1 MKKWQLVVSCAALAL
16 LGSWWAAQGLA
27 AAPQASPAAVPLAP
41 SPAPQ
46 RAVLVTGA
54 SSGIGRMTTELLAAS
69 GFFVY
74 AGARKE
80 ADLAELGKLAN
91 VQPIELDVTKQ
102 EQIDEAVQTVR
113 DGGRGLWGLINN
125 AGVAVL
131 GPLIELRESDLD
143 FQLDANVYG
152 PYRMTQAFAPL
163 LIESKGRVATTGS
176 ISGIVTWAMG
186 GAYTMSKHAVEAFSD
201 TLAAELAPFGVQ
213 VSVVDPGNYRSE
225 IMANMRQRLLD
236 SGYTGKGSRYE
247 KQMERLLGG
256 PADRGQFKEPDE
268 VAQAFLHALTA
279 AEPKRRYLV
288 VPNRGEAETTIKA
301 ALTRAVQL
309 NAKQPYTL
317 DRDALVKL
325 LDEVLAAQ

>member
-1 MKKWQLVVSCAALAL
+1 MKRWQLVASFAALAL
-16 LGSWWAAQGLA
+16 LGSWWAAQGSA
-27 AAPQASPAAVPLAP
+27 AASTAASAASQDEA
-41 SPAPQ
+41 APQ
-46 RAVLVTGA
+46 RAILVTGA
-54 SSGIGRMTTELLAAS
+54 SSGIGRKTTELLAAN

-102 EQIDEAVQTVR
+102 EQIDAAVQTVR
-113 DGGRGLWGLINN
+113 DGGRGLYGLINN

-152 PYRMTQAFAPL
+152 PFRLTQAFAPL

-176 ISGIVTWAMG
+176 ISGIVTWPMG

-201 TLAAELAPFGVQ
+201 TLAAELAPFGVA
-213 VSVVDPGNYRSE
+213 VSLVDPGNYKSE

-236 SGYTGKGSRYE
+236 SGYAGKGSRYE
-247 KQMERLLGG
+247 KQMERLLAG
-256 PADRGQFKEPDE
+256 PTDRAQYKEPDE
-268 VAQAFLHALTA
+268 VAQAFLHAMS
-279 AEPKRRYLV
+279 AEKPKRRYLV
-288 VPNRGEAETTIKA
+288 VPNQAEAATTIKA

-309 NAKQPYTL
+309 NAEQPYAL

>member
-1 MKKWQLVVSCAALAL
+1 MKRWQLVVSCAALAL
-16 LGSWWAAQGLA
+16 LGSWWAAQGRA
-27 AAPQASPAAVPLAP
+27 AASAATPAAAQDAA
-41 SPAPQ
+41 APQ

-54 SSGIGRMTTELLAAS
+54 SSGIGRKTTELLAAN

-80 ADLAELGKLAN
+80 EDLAALAQIAN
-91 VQPIELDVTKQ
+91 VQPIQLDVTKW
-102 EQIDEAVQTVR
+102 EQIDAAVAVVR
-113 DGGRGLWGLINN
+113 AGGRGLYGLINN

-152 PYRMTQAFAPL
+152 PYRMTQAFAPF

-176 ISGIVTWAMG
+176 ISGFVTWPMG
-186 GAYTMSKHAVEAFSD
+186 GAYTMSKHAVEAFTD
-201 TLAAELAPFGVQ
+201 TLAAELAPFGVA
-213 VSVVDPGNYRSE
+213 VSVVDPGNYKSE

-236 SGYTGKGSRYE
+236 SGYTRKGSRYE
-247 KQMERLLGG
+247 KQIERLLDA
-256 PADRGQFKEPDE
+256 PADRGQYKEPDE

-309 NAKQPYTL
+309 NAEQPYTL
-317 DRDALVKL
+317 DRDALAKL

>member
-1 MKKWQLVVSCAALAL
+1 MHRWRIVVACGAVAL
-16 LGSWWAAQGLA
+16 LAGWWSLRNA
-27 AAPQASPAAVPLAP
+27 AAHSSPPAASPR
-41 SPAPQ
+41 

-54 SSGIGRMTTELLAAS
+54 SSGIGRKTTELLAAN

-102 EQIDEAVQTVR
+102 EQIDAAVQTVR
-113 DGGRGLWGLINN
+113 DGGRGLYGLINN

-176 ISGIVTWAMG
+176 TSGIVTWPMG
-186 GAYTMSKHAVEAFSD
+186 GAYTMSKHAIEAFSD
-201 TLAAELAPFGVQ
+201 TLAAELSPFGVA
-213 VSVVDPGNYRSE
+213 VSLVDPGNYKSE
-225 IMANMRQRLLD
+225 IMVNMRQRLLD
-236 SGYTGKGSRYE
+236 AGYTGKGSRYE
-247 KQMERLLGG
+247 KQMERLLAG
-256 PADRGQFKEPDE
+256 PTDRAQYKEPDE
-268 VAQAFLHALTA
+268 VAQAFLHALTSPQ
-279 AEPKRRYLV
+279 PKRRYLV
-288 VPNRGEAETTIKA
+288 VPNQAEAATTIKA
-301 ALTRAVQL
+301 ALARVVQL
-309 NAKQPYTL
+309 NGGQQYAY

-325 LDEVLAAQ
+325 LDEALAAQ